1 MNRAVV
7 CLFFVLLPVMISGG
21 EARAHRKAPQRDL
34 LVQWDKKGT
43 AAVVRYTT
51 SGREAAL
58 LCASSDLNRD
68 GHIDTREG
76 RMLALVALKKAVA
89 GLTLNVDKGPVAW
102 DLGAAKW
109 QVARAT
115 PEAVEVHAVMEW
127 GADRQAARG
136 RLGVSVRPGYGSLGV
151 QVQSLDRW
159 RVLGVDRGAVAKD
172 KRGLKRRLHLHSGEA
187 LAVELGRNQG
197 E

>member
-1 MNRAVV
+1 MGWWKS
-7 CLFFVLLPVMISGG
+7 LS
-21 EARAHRKAPQRDL
+21 AR
-34 LVQWDKKGT
+34 V
-43 AAVVRYTT
+43 
-51 SGREAAL
+51 
-58 LCASSDLNRD
+58 
-68 GHIDTREG
+68 
-76 RMLALVALKKAVA
+76 
-89 GLTLNVDKGPVAW
+89 GP
-102 DLGAAKW
+102 
-109 QVARAT
+109 
-115 PEAVEVHAVMEW
+115 
-127 GADRQAARG
+127 ARG